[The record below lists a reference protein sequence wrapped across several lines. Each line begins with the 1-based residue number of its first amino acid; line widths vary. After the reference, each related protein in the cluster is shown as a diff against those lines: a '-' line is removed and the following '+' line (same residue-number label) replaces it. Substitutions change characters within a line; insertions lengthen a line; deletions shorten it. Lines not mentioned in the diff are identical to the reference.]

1 MDVRQESTDDA
12 LVVHVGGDVDMRSSP
27 ELRTILLQACVRK
40 QRGIVVNLKN
50 VRYIDS
56 SGIATLVECLKN
68 CSRRGGTLT
77 LVGVNERIYP
87 VFELAHLHT
96 VFDIRRDNETR

>member
-1 MDVRQESTDDA
+1 MEVKHEMTDEGTLVR
-12 LVVHVGGDVDMRSSP
+12 VGGDVDMRSSP
-27 ELRTILLQACVRK
+27 ELRAVLLQACRQK
-40 QRGIVVNLKN
+40 DGRIIVDLAD

-68 CSRRGGTLT
+68 CGRRGGTLT
-77 LVGVNERIYP
+77 LTGVNERIYP

-96 VFDIRRDNETR
+96 VFDIRRDGV